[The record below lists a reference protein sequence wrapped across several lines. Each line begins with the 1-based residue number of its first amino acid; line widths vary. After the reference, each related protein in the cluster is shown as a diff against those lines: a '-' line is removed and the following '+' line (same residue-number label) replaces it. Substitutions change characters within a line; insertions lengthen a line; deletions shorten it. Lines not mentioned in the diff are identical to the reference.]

1 MICTRIA
8 RAARSIARVFK
19 RRGRMHRRRLLG
31 LTAGVLLAATV
42 SPVLA
47 SESPSG
53 HHLVLQ
59 VDTNDPVAMNL
70 ALNNATAAREY
81 YSSRHEPIAIEIVA
95 YGPGLHMLRN
105 DTSPIKARIAAFH
118 ISLPDVRLSACN
130 NTLQGMETA
139 EGKKVDLMP
148 EATIVPSGVVRLM
161 ELQEQGWSYV
171 RP

>member
-1 MICTRIA
+1 MD
-8 RAARSIARVFK
+8 
-19 RRGRMHRRRLLG
+19 RRRLLG
-31 LTAGVLLAATV
+31 LVAGVLLTAPM

-47 SESPSG
+47 AEGAGGG
-53 HHLVLQ
+53 HRLVLQ

-70 ALNNATAAREY
+70 ALNNATAAKEY
-81 YSSRHEPIAIEIVA
+81 YSSRHEPIAVEIVA
-95 YGPGLHMLRN
+95 YGLGLHMLRA
-105 DTSPIKARIAAFH
+105 DTSPIKARLAAFH
-118 ISLPDVRLSACN
+118 QSMPDVRLSACN

-139 EGKKVDLMP
+139 EGKKVELMP

>member
-1 MICTRIA
+1 MD
-8 RAARSIARVFK
+8 
-19 RRGRMHRRRLLG
+19 RRRLLG
-31 LTAGVLLAATV
+31 LVAGVLLTAPM

-47 SESPSG
+47 AEG
-53 HHLVLQ
+53 AGGQHRLVLQ

-70 ALNNATAAREY
+70 ALNNATAAKEY
-81 YSSRHEPIAIEIVA
+81 YSSRHEPIAVEIVA
-95 YGPGLHMLRN
+95 YGLGLHMLRA
-105 DTSPIKARIAAFH
+105 DTSPIKARLAAFH
-118 ISLPDVRLSACN
+118 QSMPDVRLSACN

-139 EGKKVDLMP
+139 EGKKVELMP

>member
-1 MICTRIA
+1 MD
-8 RAARSIARVFK
+8 
-19 RRGRMHRRRLLG
+19 RRRLLG
-31 LTAGVLLAATV
+31 LAAGLMLVVPV

-47 SESPSG
+47 AESGGSG
-53 HHLVLQ
+53 HRLVLQ
-59 VDTNDPVAMNL
+59 VDTNDALAMNL
-70 ALNNATAAREY
+70 ALNNATAAKEF

-95 YGPGLHMLRN
+95 YGPGLHMLRA
-105 DTSPIKARIAAFH
+105 DTSPIKARLAAFH
-118 ISLPDVRLSACN
+118 RSMPDVRLSACN

>member
-1 MICTRIA
+1 MD
-8 RAARSIARVFK
+8 
-19 RRGRMHRRRLLG
+19 RRRLLG
-31 LTAGVLLAATV
+31 LTAGLLLAATV

-47 SESPSG
+47 SEGG

-70 ALNNATAAREY
+70 ALNNATAATEY

-118 ISLPDVRLSACN
+118 VSLPDVRLSACN